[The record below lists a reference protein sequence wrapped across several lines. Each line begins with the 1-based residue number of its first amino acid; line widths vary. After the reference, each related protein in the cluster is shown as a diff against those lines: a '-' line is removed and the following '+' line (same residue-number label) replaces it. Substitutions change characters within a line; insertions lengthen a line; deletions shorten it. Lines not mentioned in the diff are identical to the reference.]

1 MKFYTC
7 AHQYGSKVLVR
18 GVHNG
23 VRFTKRAEFSPTLF
37 VKAKT
42 KEETIHRSLF
52 GEPLQPIEFEDNNAA
67 KEFIQTYGKV
77 ENFPIYGQT
86 NYGYQYITRNYPGE
100 IQWDISQL
108 NIQTIDIE
116 TSAEHGFPDVQ
127 NPIEEVLLIT
137 VKNLITRQIIT
148 FGCGEFDD
156 TCEEITKLREQGNKF
171 LYVKCD
177 NERDLLETFVR
188 FYSENY
194 PDIITG
200 WNCDLFDI
208 AYLISRVERLF
219 CSDEDS
225 TMKKKFSPWGLVR
238 RKTVTIMGREH
249 ISYDITGVAII
260 DYIDLYKKFTYTRR
274 ESYKL
279 DFIGEVELGI
289 KKLDNPYE
297 TFREFYV
304 KDWQKFVEYNVRDVE
319 IVDALERKMKLI
331 ELILTMAYDAKCN
344 FNDVFS
350 QVRTWDCILYNHLHD
365 KNIQIPQ
372 KKENQG
378 RQIEGAYVKE
388 PRPGQYDWVVSFDAT
403 SLYPSIIMQ
412 YNQSP
417 ETLINGVVK
426 DTTVRGLLDSKYDL
440 DDLKQDDYCMTAN
453 GYCYTREK
461 QGLFPE
467 IVQKFF
473 DDRQRYKKLM
483 IAAEKEYEQTK
494 NPKLKNDISKYNNF
508 QMARKIQLNSL
519 FGAMGNEY
527 FRYYDARIAEGI
539 TMTGQFI
546 IQEVGKALND
556 YLNKVVG
563 TNGHDYSFYSDTDSC
578 YISLDPLV
586 RKFYGNLDRDKL
598 IDVLDKICEEK
609 ITETINKSC
618 DKLADYTNAFQKKIV
633 FKREAIAERGLWVAK
648 KRYALNVYDNEGV
661 RYKEPK
667 LKVMGLEIVRSS
679 TPAPV
684 RESLKEAVRLCLTTD
699 ESTLQK
705 FIEHTRVLFNGM
717 EPEEIAFPRSV
728 NGLVKYTSRADI
740 YGKGTPMHVRGA
752 LMYNHLLE
760 KHKLTMKYE
769 AIQEGEKIKFL
780 YLKEPNTISE
790 NCIAFIGK
798 IPKELDIHK
807 YIDYNTMFEKSFL
820 EPLKQIVEGLGW
832 NTEPV
837 ATLEDLFG

>member
-23 VRFTKRAEFSPTLF
+23 VRFTKRADFSPTLY
-37 VKAKT
+37 VKS
-42 KEETIHRSLF
+42 KEPSKFKSLY
-52 GEPLQPIEFEDNNAA
+52 GEDLQPVEFANNNEA
-67 KEFIQTYGKV
+67 KEFVQTYGQV

-86 NYGYQYITRNYPGE
+86 NYGYQYITHTYPGE
-100 IQWDISQL
+100 IQWDITQL

-116 TSAEHGFPDVQ
+116 TSSEHGFPDVQ

-137 VKNLITRQIIT
+137 VKNLVTRQIIT

-156 TCEEITKLREQGNKF
+156 KCEEIENLRAQGNRF

-177 NERDLLETFVR
+177 NERDLLETFLR

-219 CSDEDS
+219 CSEDDT

-238 RKTVTIMGREH
+238 RKNVTIMGREH
-249 ISYDITGVAII
+249 VSYDITGVAII
-260 DYIDLYKKFTYTRR
+260 DYIDLYKKFTYVRR

-279 DFIGEVELGI
+279 DYIGEVELGL
-289 KKLDNPYE
+289 KKMENPYE
-297 TFREFYV
+297 SFREFYV

-319 IVDALERKMKLI
+319 IVDALEHKMKLV

-350 QVRTWDCILYNHLHD
+350 QVRTWDCIIYNHLHNQ
-365 KNIQIPQ
+365 NIQIPQ
-372 KKENQG
+372 KKENRG
-378 RQIEGAYVKE
+378 RQIEGAYVQE
-388 PRPGQYDWVVSFDAT
+388 PKPGQYDWVVSFDAT

-417 ETLINGVVK
+417 ETFVQGEVK
-426 DTTVRGLLDSKYDL
+426 DTTVNGLLENRYDL
-440 DDLKQDDYCMTAN
+440 SDLKDKDYTMTSN
-453 GYCYTREK
+453 GYCYTRDK
-461 QGLFPE
+461 QGKFPE

-519 FGAMGNEY
+519 FGAWGNEY
-527 FRYYDARIAEGI
+527 FRYYDSRIAEGI

-546 IQEVGKALND
+546 IRKVGEALNE

-563 TNGHDYSFYSDTDSC
+563 TNGHNYSFYSDTDSC

-586 RKFYGNLDRDKL
+586 RKYYGNLDRDKL

-618 DKLADYTNAFQKKIV
+618 DGLADYTNAFQKKII

-661 RYKEPK
+661 RYKDPK

-684 RESLKEAVRLCLTTD
+684 RESLKEAVRLALTTD
-699 ESTLQK
+699 EKTLQG
-705 FIEHTRVLFNGM
+705 FIEHTRMLFNKF
-717 EPEEIAFPRSV
+717 EPEQIAFPRGV
-728 NGLVKYTSRADI
+728 NGLMKYTSGADI
-740 YGKGTPMHVRGA
+740 YAKGTPMHVRGA
-752 LMYNHLLE
+752 LMYNHLLR
-760 KHKLTMKYE
+760 KNKLDKKYE
-769 AIQEGEKIKFL
+769 LIQEGEKIKFL
-780 YLKEPNTISE
+780 YLKEPNHIRE

-798 IPKELDIHK
+798 IPKELDLDR

-820 EPLKQIVEGLGW
+820 EPIKQIIEGLGW
-832 NTEPV
+832 KTEV
-837 ATLEDLFG
+837 TASLEDLFT